1 LPAKPATTTRKERFL
16 EAPGTLWVP
25 SKPPAWRATA

>member
-1 LPAKPATTTRKERFL
+1 VLVAGNAGNQHQRRKIRGGL
-16 EAPGTLWVP
+16 AP